1 MTKVHE
7 TKKCDIC
14 DLDFVKGN
22 LAKHKRIHIVIKFEC
37 EKCGML
43 DKSPTDDSTQPRK
56 RPVSAS
62 DGLECE
68 SFNIGGCSR
77 TSLAVPVHVA
87 PPISQGKQP
96 LPLTL
101 TWELDPTE
109 EGHTRKASIGDKETT
124 QGAVGPSLSQ
134 PVESWVPQEKDIPA
148 RSLQETKTPP
158 LIPSH
163 PHHQSHPNPNVKNS
177 YRG

>member
-1 MTKVHE
+1 MPSRQH
-7 TKKCDIC
+7 CH
-14 DLDFVKGN
+14 
-22 LAKHKRIHIVIKFEC
+22 APSPIVL
-37 EKCGML
+37 L

-56 RPVSAS
+56 WPVSAS

-109 EGHTRKASIGDKETT
+109 EGHTRKASIGDKDPT

-134 PVESWVPQEKDIPA
+134 PVESWVPQEKDIPE

-158 LIPSH
+158 HPIPS
-163 PHHQSHPNPNVKNS
+163 PSPIPSQSQRKELLS
-177 YRG
+177 QLRFF